1 MLPENISIIA
11 PIIATIGSTISI
23 CAHCRP
29 PGSGTSGGASSNNS
43 PVGSSGVGRRIGRRT
58 SMVAIVERPS
68 LAAVRCDLHA
78 PGECAGGGG
87 RKVSRGPMG
96 RALCLPSRENSQR
109 RKEKVMSGEMIKG
122 LTPEML
128 HHANL
133 TGAHGDA
140 ISGGVARMGGVT
152 DMLTGS
158 FGGEAG
164 ALNVTGSDA
173 WVQGTNH
180 KSVTAI

>member
-1 MLPENISIIA
+1 
-11 PIIATIGSTISI
+11 
-23 CAHCRP
+23 
-29 PGSGTSGGASSNNS
+29 
-43 PVGSSGVGRRIGRRT
+43 
-58 SMVAIVERPS
+58 
-68 LAAVRCDLHA
+68 
-78 PGECAGGGG
+78 
-87 RKVSRGPMG
+87 
-96 RALCLPSRENSQR
+96 
-109 RKEKVMSGEMIKG
+109 MSGEMIKG

-180 KSVTAI
+180 KSVTAIGLRRDAITQGGNLYEGLGQDMQHGLGSIVMPTE